1 MQGHNKQKDFFER
14 TIKSGRLTHAYI
26 FSGPEGIGKKLFAI
40 NVAKSLMCEKGSFF
54 EECDCQPCRS
64 IEMGAHPDFYIF
76 SGDELNVEN
85 IRKIAETA
93 AMTPLSGKW
102 KVFIL
107 DKAEILSN
115 IQIVAGNALLK
126 SLEEPGANS
135 IFFLI
140 TSRYDSVMPTIR
152 SRTNRVNFS
161 NLSFDETKI
170 TLEKI
175 RPEEKFLDRI
185 ALQSG
190 GSISKALKIMEGNV
204 MTVCDFLAEKDYKRF
219 AESFL
224 GIKGKDDLKIATEFV
239 YRNSLDRFKNSGG
252 EYKFF
257 LHGEYMLEIL
267 KRLQYNINVD
277 LLKADFLSKTIEV
290 YK

>member
-1 MQGHNKQKDFFER
+1 MEGHKKQKDFFEKI
-14 TIKSGRLTHAYI
+14 IKSARLSHAYI

-40 NVAKSLMCEKGSFF
+40 NAAKSLMCEKGAFF
-54 EECDCQPCRS
+54 EECSCGECKAID
-64 IEMGAHPDFYIF
+64 MGSHPDFYFF

-102 KVFIL
+102 KIFVL

-152 SRTNRVNFS
+152 SRANQIKFS
-161 NLSFDETKI
+161 SLSFEETKVV
-170 TLEKI
+170 LSRI

-185 ALQSG
+185 VLQSG
-190 GSISKALKIMEGNV
+190 GSVSKALKIMDGNI
-204 MTVCDFLAEKDYKRF
+204 MQACDFLADKDYKRF

-224 GIKGKDDLKIATEFV
+224 TVKDKDDLKIAVEFV
-239 YRNSLDRFKNSGG
+239 YRNSLERFEKSGG

-267 KRLQYNINVD
+267 KRLQYNINID